1 MKARSLLSMA
11 ALVLFSAG
19 VVEAQDPAKVDSAHY
34 KVIAENA
41 NVRVLK
47 ISYPV
52 GGKSVPHAH
61 PDAIVIPMTTSK
73 VHFANADGT
82 SRDEE
87 LTAGTAMYSPAGVH
101 TPSNMGK
108 TPVDAILVEFKGAQ
122 PGTATLPT
130 ERPNMNLKMLAE
142 GPRGNAHHIVAEPTF
157 AEPAGTKH
165 DYDQVVIALD
175 AAGMSL
181 SINGKP
187 AKTTWKRGD
196 VSLIGRGE
204 AHESKNTGGKPT
216 EFVIVAAK

>member
-1 MKARSLLSMA
+1 MKVRSLLPLA
-11 ALVLFSAG
+11 AFVLFATG
-19 VVEAQDPAKVDSAHY
+19 VAQAQDPIKVDAAHY
-34 KVIAENA
+34 KVIAENDH
-41 NVRVLK
+41 VRVLK

-52 GGKSVPHAH
+52 GGKSVPHQH
-61 PDAIVIPMTTSK
+61 PDSIVVPLTTSK

-87 LTAGTAMYSPAGVH
+87 LAEGTAMYAPAGVH
-101 TPSNMGK
+101 TPSNVGK
-108 TPVDAILVEFKGAQ
+108 SAVDAILVEFKGA

-130 ERPNMNLKMLAE
+130 TRPNMNLKMLAE
-142 GPRGNAHHIVAEPTF
+142 GPRGTATHIVADPTF

-165 DYDQVVIALD
+165 DYDQVVIALVGS
-175 AAGMSL
+175 GMSL

-204 AHESKNTGGKPT
+204 PHESKNTSGKPS
-216 EFVIVAAK
+216 EFIIVAAK